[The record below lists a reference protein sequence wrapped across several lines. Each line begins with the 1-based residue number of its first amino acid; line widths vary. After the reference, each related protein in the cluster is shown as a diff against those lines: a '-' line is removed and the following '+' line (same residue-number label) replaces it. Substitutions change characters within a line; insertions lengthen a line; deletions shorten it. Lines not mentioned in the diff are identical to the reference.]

1 MYLSTRT
8 VGAVCK
14 VLEIVAQIKCIP
26 KEAQN
31 VNTVQGHWDWIPD
44 QYIPNLGVSGLG
56 RVLGQEML
64 RLSPLIFFFT
74 FCFILMAIILF
85 QSFLRLA
92 GLFSSYLWRKV
103 ISVYFRNCPRDIIQD
118 LLSRQLKVLVLL
130 AEERLCDIIHQGTS
144 F

>member
-44 QYIPNLGVSGLG
+44 QYIPNLGVAGLG

-64 RLSPLIFFFT
+64 RLSPLIFFYF
-74 FCFILMAIILF
+74 LF
-85 QSFLRLA
+85 YFDGYNSLSTLLKTCR
-92 GLFSSYLWRKV
+92 
-103 ISVYFRNCPRDIIQD
+103 SV
-118 LLSRQLKVLVLL
+118 
-130 AEERLCDIIHQGTS
+130 
-144 F
+144 